1 MKAQVDQLTTMSE
14 TLQSAGFSQEQS
26 NAVIKSVALAME
38 KFAVTPEILD
48 DRIGKVMEEMRNQF
62 AAQGEDIRA
71 QREDIR
77 TRGEDIKELQ
87 RSVVRLERSMV
98 EHQRSTL
105 RYMMLFT
112 LLLLSA
118 VVGSILTQI
127 F

>member
-1 MKAQVDQLTTMSE
+1 MKAQIDQLTTMSE

-62 AAQGEDIRA
+62 AAQGEDIR
-71 QREDIR
+71 
-77 TRGEDIKELQ
+77 TLGEDIKELQ